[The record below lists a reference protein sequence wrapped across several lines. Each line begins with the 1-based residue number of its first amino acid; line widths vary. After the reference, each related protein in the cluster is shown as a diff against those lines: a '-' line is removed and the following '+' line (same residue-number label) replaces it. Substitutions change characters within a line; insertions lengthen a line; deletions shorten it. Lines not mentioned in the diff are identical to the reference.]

1 MLKPDCYSTA
11 KAKTALTSHMKIVLV
26 VSDHTETLLR
36 KDNSE
41 SLGNK
46 IKGKVIALL
55 NIACVTMIYGLH
67 RFGIFYR

>member
-1 MLKPDCYSTA
+1 
-11 KAKTALTSHMKIVLV
+11 MKIVLV

-36 KDNSE
+36 KVNSE

-55 NIACVTMIYGLH
+55 NIACVTMIYRLH